1 MLNKSEI
8 NSARPAAKAYTLSD
22 IRGLHIQ
29 IMPTGRK
36 FWRMRYAKSDGKMS
50 WHTIGEYP
58 VVSIDEA
65 RDKTHAL
72 QKRLKDGLPLVD
84 VPPPAPSFSEIAEKW
99 LAANDER
106 PITIEVKRCIRSQV
120 NRYVMPS
127 LGSRPINKITPPDV
141 LAILQRIQEAGRTSV
156 VVNVKGYI
164 SQIFRYAAARGL
176 VSYDPIPLLRGA
188 IRTEHEVK
196 HRASLTNSEE
206 IGTFLRALDAYP
218 YKCSR
223 LALTFAIYTMTRPS
237 EARTAEWS
245 EIDMERREWRIPA
258 EKMKKRRPHIV
269 PLSDQLMEILEAMRA
284 ESGNGRYVFRNF
296 RNSAAD
302 TSPLNE
308 KTFWHAIKRIGYAE
322 IVTPHG
328 FRSMAS
334 TILNENGF
342 NRDWIERQLAHA
354 ERNRSR
360 AAYNYADY
368 LDDRRTM
375 LQWYADHLDSLRGG
389 KMSLE
394 KGKRYYTR
402 TKRRDAEGGEAQR

>member
-84 VPPPAPSFSEIAEKW
+84 VPPPAPTLSEIAEKW

-106 PITIEVKRCIRSQV
+106 PITIEVKRRIRSQI
-120 NRYVMPS
+120 NRYVIPS

-141 LAILQRIQEAGRTSV
+141 LAILQRIQEAGMTSV

-223 LALTFAIYTMTRPS
+223 LALTFAIYTMTRPT
-237 EARTAEWS
+237 EARTAEWR
-245 EIDMERREWRIPA
+245 EIDLERNEWRLPP
-258 EKMKKRRPHIV
+258 EKMKMNRPHIV
-269 PLSDQLMEILEAMRA
+269 PMSRQLAEIIEAMRPI
-284 ESGNGRYVFRNF
+284 SGNGRYIFTQCEVRDMS
-296 RNSAAD
+296 RPMGARTIAHR
-302 TSPLNE
+302 LQ
-308 KTFWHAIKRIGYAE
+308 RIGYSQDV
-322 IVTPHG
+322 IVPHG

-342 NRDWIERQLAHA
+342 NSDWIERQLAHVESNA
-354 ERNRSR
+354 VR

-368 LDDRRTM
+368 LSDRRRM
-375 LQWYADHLDSLRGG
+375 LQWYADHLDGLRGG
-389 KMSLE
+389 PMNLK
-394 KGKRYYTR
+394 
-402 TKRRDAEGGEAQR
+402 